1 MKLKF
6 YYGNICLIF
15 CTFFTL
21 QASAQSEEKIIKMI
35 ADEVMT
41 NSKAYSNLRQL
52 CKQVGP
58 RVSGSAG
65 ADKAIQMAKAMLINA
80 GADTVYLQPCK
91 VTHWERGQK
100 ESAFLQAGNGAKVP
114 LQICALGNAVGTGS
128 SGVRAAVVEVNNM
141 AALKQLG
148 RKGIEGKIVFF
159 NIAMNPTYIS
169 TSQAYGESGIG
180 RRSGPSQAAKYGA
193 VGVVVRSL
201 SSNIDAFPHTGATVY
216 NDSFPKIPAIAIST
230 LHAEMLSSE
239 LKKKEIVSFY
249 FKTNC
254 KLLPDA
260 NSFNVIG
267 EIRGSQFP
275 EEIIT
280 VGGHLDSWDLAEG
293 AQDDGAG
300 CMQSIEVIRVMQQLN
315 LRPKRTIRAVM
326 FMNEENGLGGAK
338 AYLQQALQNKER
350 HIFAL
355 ESDGGG
361 FTPRGFTLDMSDKNM
376 LKVQAWAPL
385 FYQYGVY
392 DFKAG
397 GGGADIQPL
406 KQIGAALSGLSP
418 DNQRYFDIHHAAT
431 DVFEN
436 VSKRELDL
444 GAVNMAAFV
453 WLVSEFGLN

>member
-1 MKLKF
+1 MRLV
-6 YYGNICLIF
+6 CVLF
-15 CTFFTL
+15 CCFLLTDT
-21 QASAQSEEKIIKMI
+21 SAQSEAGTIKAI

-41 NSKAYSNLRQL
+41 NSKAYGNLRKL
-52 CKQVGP
+52 CKEVGP
-58 RVSGSAG
+58 RVSGSVG
-65 ADKAIQMAKAMLINA
+65 AANAIEMTKAMLLNA

-91 VTHWERGQK
+91 VTHWQRGQK
-100 ESAFLQAGNGAKVP
+100 ETAYLQAGNRTKIA
-114 LQICALGNAVGTGS
+114 LQVCALGNSVATS
-128 SGVRAAVVEVNNM
+128 PSGVRAGVIEVKNM
-141 AALKQLG
+141 EELKLLG
-148 RKGIEGKIVFF
+148 RKQIEGKIVFF
-159 NIAMNPTYIS
+159 NLPMNPTYIN
-169 TSQAYGESGIG
+169 TSKAYGESGAG
-180 RRSGPSQAAKYGA
+180 RRAGPSQAAKYGA

-201 SSNIDAFPHTGATVY
+201 SSNIDQFPHTGATVY

-230 LHAEMLSSE
+230 LHAELLSAE
-239 LKKKEIVSFY
+239 LKKNGSISIY

-267 EIRGSQFP
+267 EIRGTQFP

-300 CMQSIEVIRVMQQLN
+300 CMQSIEVVRVLQKLG
-315 LRPKRTIRAVM
+315 LKPKRTVRAVM

-338 AYLQQALQNKER
+338 AYLQQAIQKNER

-361 FTPRGFTLDMSDKNM
+361 FTPRAFSIDMGDVAM
-376 LKVQAWAPL
+376 RKVKAWAPL
-385 FYQYGVY
+385 FYEYGVY
-392 DFKAG
+392 EFVAG

-406 KQIGAALSGLSP
+406 KQLGTALSGLVP